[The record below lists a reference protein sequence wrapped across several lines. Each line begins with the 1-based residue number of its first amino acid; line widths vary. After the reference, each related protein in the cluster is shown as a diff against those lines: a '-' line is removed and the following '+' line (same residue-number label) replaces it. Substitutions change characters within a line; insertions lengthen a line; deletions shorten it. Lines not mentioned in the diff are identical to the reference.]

1 MKSLVLQFEDAEFAS
16 LKRAKGQQTWR
27 EFILS
32 KKEGAAVPA
41 APTAP
46 DAPPTTAKESS

>member
-16 LKRAKGQQTWR
+16 LKRAKGKKTWR

-32 KKEGAAVPA
+32 KKDEAAGAAA
-41 APTAP
+41 
-46 DAPPTTAKESS
+46 SSPSLRLSC